1 MKPLGDK
8 IKAIRTSR
16 RLSQED
22 VAFEL
27 GITIA
32 AYSRIE
38 NNHSD
43 ITLSRIEQIANVLK
57 LNILELFLFGETDP
71 CDALKDELTT
81 YKKQLDEK
89 DKEIMVLQRR
99 IIEFLDKENKK

>member
-1 MKPLGDK
+1 MKTLGDK
-8 IKAIRTSR
+8 IKAIRTIR
-16 RLSQED
+16 KLSQED

-43 ITLSRIEQIANVLK
+43 ITLSRIEQIAKVLQMS
-57 LNILELFLFGETDP
+57 IIELFMFGEKDP
-71 CDALKDELTT
+71 CESLKEELQN
-81 YKKQLDEK
+81 YKKHIDEK
-89 DKEIMVLQRR
+89 DREIMNLQRR
-99 IIEFLDKENKK
+99 IIEFLDKENRN